1 MQNCL
6 KNRRVIPCAESP
18 MRRME
23 DPIVAGVKII
33 LFVDRKC
40 GILYNREDKTFINI
54 VNNNE
59 RKKEKGKCGCDRFA
73 PQEKRIMSRLSIVN
87 KDRAT
92 ETVEELYKD
101 AERRIQASQP
111 GLCPV
116 DLAALFLRLC
126 HAQSCGKCT
135 PCRVGLGK
143 LSALIEDV
151 LSGRGTAATL
161 PLIERTAGSIFES
174 ADCAIG
180 REAAR
185 MVLKG
190 VKGFREDYEEHI
202 NHGRCLGLQNQP
214 VPCVALC
221 PAHVDIPGYI
231 SLIHAGRFGDAVQLI
246 RKDNPF
252 PAVCGLICEHP
263 CEERCRRTFVDDPI
277 NIRGLKRYAVE
288 HESEVPMPEI
298 APATGKKIAV
308 VGGGPAGLTAAYYLS
323 VMGHSVTVYEQRHKA
338 GGMLRYGIP
347 GYRLP
352 REILDKEIGIL
363 QRTGFQILCDV
374 SVGKDITLQAL
385 REENDAVYIAIGA
398 HTDRKLGI
406 EGEDAA
412 GVVSAVEMLRA
423 IGDNNYPDYKGKTV
437 AVVGGGNVA
446 MDVARSAVR
455 LGAKSVTIAYRRR
468 KIDMTALPEEVEGAI
483 ADGCEIAELMA
494 PVRVEKDENGSVAAL
509 WVKPQ
514 IVGEVKW
521 GRPAPVNADAPEIRM
536 ACDLV
541 LVAVGQGIDSRY
553 FGENDVPL
561 KRGTIAALDSGAV
574 TTLEGVFSGGDC
586 VTGPAT
592 VIRAI
597 AGGKVAAANIDEYL
611 GFHHEIKSS
620 VALPPMRIDDN
631 EPMGRVNMTE
641 RPAAERRRDFCLME
655 HCMSDQEAHQEAS
668 RCLHCDHF
676 GYGSFKGGREEKW

>member
-1 MQNCL
+1 
-6 KNRRVIPCAESP
+6 
-18 MRRME
+18 
-23 DPIVAGVKII
+23 
-33 LFVDRKC
+33 
-40 GILYNREDKTFINI
+40 
-54 VNNNE
+54 
-59 RKKEKGKCGCDRFA
+59 
-73 PQEKRIMSRLSIVN
+73 MSRLSIVN

-92 ETVEELYKD
+92 ETVEALYKD

-143 LSALIEDV
+143 LSALIENV
-151 LSGRGTAATL
+151 LSGNGQEGDINLLETAA
-161 PLIERTAGSIFES
+161 RSIFES

-190 VKGFREDYEEHI
+190 VTGFREDYEAHVKY
-202 NHGRCLGLQNQP
+202 GRCLGVQNQP

-231 SLIHAGRFGDAVQLI
+231 ALIHAGRSADAVQLI

-277 NIRGLKRYAVE
+277 KIRGLKRYAVE
-288 HESEVPMPEI
+288 HEGEIPAPTI

-323 VMGHSVTVYEQRHKA
+323 LMGHSVTVYEQRRKP

-352 REILDKEIGIL
+352 REILDKEIAGL
-363 QRTGFQILCDV
+363 QKTGFEIRTGV
-374 SVGKDITLQAL
+374 SVGKDMLLEDL
-385 REENDAVYIAIGA
+385 RKQNDAVYIAIGA

-406 EGEDAA
+406 EGEDAK

-423 IGDNNYPDYKGKTV
+423 IGDDEYPDYKGKTV
-437 AVVGGGNVA
+437 VVVGGGNVA

-455 LGAKSVTIAYRRR
+455 LGAQSVTIAYRRR
-468 KIDMTALPEEVEGAI
+468 KTDMTALPEEVEGAI

-494 PVRVEKDENGSVAAL
+494 PVRIEKDENGSVAAL

-521 GRPAPVNADAPEIRM
+521 GRPAPVNADAEEVRM
-536 ACDLV
+536 ACDMV
-541 LVAVGQGIDSRY
+541 LVAVGQGIDSKY

-561 KRGTIAALDSGAV
+561 KRGAIAAMESGAV
-574 TTLEGVFSGGDC
+574 ANMEGVFSGGDC

-611 GFHHEIKSS
+611 GFHHEIEST
-620 VALPPMRIDDN
+620 VELPPMRIDDN
-631 EPMGRVNMTE
+631 EPRGRVNMTE
-641 RPAAERRRDFCLME
+641 RPAAERRHDFCLME
-655 HCMSDQEAHQEAS
+655 HCMSDQEAMQESA

-676 GYGSFKGGREEKW
+676 GYGSFKGGREKKW